1 MEAIGEELEDVVEL
15 PKGGGANVFQKCE
28 GAGHEHSPCADVS
41 QTTMV
46 REHYIIEVFL
56 K

>member
-1 MEAIGEELEDVVEL
+1 
-15 PKGGGANVFQKCE
+15 VFQKCE